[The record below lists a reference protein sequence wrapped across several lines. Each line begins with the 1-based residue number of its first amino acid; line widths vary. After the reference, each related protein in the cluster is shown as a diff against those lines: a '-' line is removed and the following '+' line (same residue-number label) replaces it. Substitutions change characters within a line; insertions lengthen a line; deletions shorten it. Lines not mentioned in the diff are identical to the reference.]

1 MDAEKLELY
10 RHKLVEKRDR
20 ILAELESVAV
30 KNSSGALYEVQYQN
44 ISEDEED
51 NAQEQV
57 NYERDIL
64 VEETL
69 EETLHKIDKALIRIE
84 NGTYGR
90 DIHTGELIDEQRLDI
105 LPEAE
110 ESVI

>member
-1 MDAEKLELY
+1 MDAEKLALY
-10 RHKLVEKRDR
+10 HQKLIQKRER
-20 ILAELESVAV
+20 ILSELESVAI
-30 KNSSGALYEVQYQN
+30 KDSTDGLYEVQYQN
-44 ISEDEED
+44 ISDDEED

-57 NYERDIL
+57 NFERDIL

-69 EETLHKIDKALIRIE
+69 EETLNKIDRALLRIE

-90 DIHTGELIDEQRLDI
+90 DIHTGELIDEKRLDI

>member
-1 MDAEKLELY
+1 MDSVKLELY
-10 RHKLVEKRDR
+10 RNRLLEKKQR
-20 ILAELESVAV
+20 IISELDSVAT
-30 KNSSGALYEVQYQN
+30 KESTGTGYEVKYQN

-51 NAQEQV
+51 NVQEQV

-69 EETLHKIDKALIRIE
+69 EETLLKIDKALARIE
-84 NGTYGR
+84 AGIYGR
-90 DIHTGELIDEQRLDI
+90 DIHTGEEIDVRRLDI

-110 ESVI
+110 EAVS